1 MRLAPLLSGVIL
13 LALAACAVPPP
24 SAYVSGDA
32 SGAQGGQPLGP
43 NAVGEAC
50 TQQAQGEGAT
60 RRADVYCGTWQQPS
74 GAVRS
79 AGPVSAGQ
87 LAELASASPWRQGLE
102 QRFACGAP
110 QMTTI
115 LDGVPAALLSCT
127 RRQGGWPHVALVA
140 AAGGGASGRDGWYA
154 DGVLPALPAI
164 ERSVGVLSGRISADA
179 ATASQSS
186 SADALLA
193 SRLAAQAFS
202 SGDIGQYDTLMLA
215 GSRANQAER
224 FAAAESAFRAALALQ
239 TKALGE
245 GNPNTATTLE
255 RLALQISN
263 QGRFAEADRLFA
275 RAGALAAKSDDPL
288 ATPRLQHY
296 LALNLINEGKYPE
309 ALDQLDHAETG
320 YEQRL
325 PAQVLNAKPRRLL
338 VVSTAGFDDALANRE
353 LLAEPTIRGAL
364 AGAIEVRR
372 YRAVV
377 LRALG
382 KTAEAEVALDAAR
395 NLALGNNVR
404 EAVEDG
410 RITRTAGAGDL
421 GRGDAAGAAQLLG
434 SAASTFRTALP
445 RSRPLAETRLLEAS
459 AIAASAGLPAALAA
473 CQDGTQI
480 LRQEALGVSPEVI
493 APCLD
498 VFAKSAEADPAQ
510 KQALLSAMFEA
521 AQLAQGGVTGTQIA
535 QATARLAEGARDPK
549 VAEAIR
555 RRQDAGAELTTLDR
569 ARDDKVQSAT
579 AAGTTADTT
588 ELDARIATARAALAE
603 ADSALQAA
611 SPNYGQLVQEV
622 VPASAVLQLLQPGEA
637 FVAIDFS
644 SKGGWTFALRDG
656 QITAAPVGTDAA
668 GVARLVERIRAG
680 VEPTTDTIPPFDTA
694 AAFELYQDVL
704 GGVAPQLAGMTHLVV
719 APTGPLLSLPFSIL
733 LTGPAT
739 PDQLGKAPWLLRQ
752 AVIAHVPA
760 AANFV
765 SLRKVAGTSRATLP
779 WFGFGEF
786 RPVTLAQAQK
796 SFPGGECADS
806 AALFAGLPPLP
817 FASRELEVARLLLGG
832 RKQDE
837 LLGAAFTAP
846 AVLKASLKNYRVLH
860 FATHALLPA
869 ELKCQSEA
877 AIVTSDPVG
886 ATDASHALLTV
897 SDVVGLDLDADTVIL
912 SACNSGGGAVSGKD
926 ETGVG
931 KVAGESLSGLA
942 RAFFYAGARSLMV
955 THWSVNDQ
963 AAAYLVAQ
971 TMKGVNTG
979 KGVAEALRTAQ
990 LGMLDDATG
999 SSAQLA
1005 HPFYWAP
1012 FAIIGDGGVQKLRT
1026 AGL

>member
-1 MRLAPLLSGVIL
+1 MRISPALSFLCG
-13 LALAACAVPPP
+13 LALMALAGCAVPPP
-24 SAYVSGDA
+24 SAYVSS
-32 SGAQGGQPLGP
+32 SGAAESGGQPLGP

-50 TQQAQGEGAT
+50 TLQAQGNDAN
-60 RRADVYCGTWQQPS
+60 RHADVYCGTWQQPS
-74 GAVRS
+74 GTVRTGG
-79 AGPVSAGQ
+79 AGTAAQ
-87 LAELASASPWRQGLE
+87 LAQLATDSAWRLGIE
-102 QRFACGAP
+102 QRYACGQP
-110 QMTTI
+110 QFTTI
-115 LDGVPAALLSCT
+115 LDGVPAALMSCT

-140 AAGGGASGRDGWYA
+140 ASGAGVWYA
-154 DGVLPALPAI
+154 DGVLPALPAVQRAI
-164 ERSVGVLSGRISADA
+164 GVLSGRISASA
-179 ATASQSS
+179 ATSGQSS
-186 SADALLA
+186 SADALQA

-215 GSRANQAER
+215 GARANQAER
-224 FAAAESAFRAALALQ
+224 FAAAESAFRAALTLQ
-239 TKALGE
+239 NKALGE

-275 RAGALAAKSDDPL
+275 RAGQLAAKSDDPL
-288 ATPRLQHY
+288 AAPRLQHY
-296 LALNLINEGKYPE
+296 LALNLINEGKYTE
-309 ALDQLDHAETG
+309 ALAQLDRAASG

-338 VVSTAGFDDALANRE
+338 VVSSAGFDDALANRE

-372 YRAVV
+372 YRSVV

-382 KTAEAEVALDAAR
+382 KTAEAATALDGAR
-395 NLALGNNVR
+395 ALAVGNNIR
-404 EAVEDG
+404 EAIEDG

-421 GRGDAAGAAQLLG
+421 GRGNAAGAAQLLG
-434 SAASTFRTALP
+434 TAASTFRTALP

-459 AIAASAGLPAALAA
+459 AIAESAGLPAALAA

-498 VFAKSAEADPAQ
+498 VFAKSADADPAHRQ
-510 KQALLSAMFEA
+510 ELLGAMFES

-555 RRQDAGAELTTLDR
+555 RRQDVGAELTTLDR
-569 ARDDKVQSAT
+569 ARDEKLQSAT
-579 AAGTTADTT
+579 AAGVTADTA
-588 ELDARIATARAALAE
+588 ELDARIAATRAALAD
-603 ADSALQAA
+603 ADAALQAA

-622 VPASAVLQLLQPGEA
+622 VPASAVLALLQPGEA

-644 SKGGWTFALRDG
+644 RNGGWTFALRDG
-656 QITAAPVGTDAA
+656 QITVARVGTDAA

-680 VEPTTDTIPPFDTA
+680 VEPTTDAIPRFDTE
-694 AAFELYQDVL
+694 AAFALYKDVL
-704 GGVAPQLAGMTHLVV
+704 GGVAPQLVGMSKLVV
-719 APTGPLLSLPFSIL
+719 APTGPLLSIPFSIL
-733 LTGPAT
+733 LTGPA
-739 PDQLGKAPWLLRQ
+739 DANELGKAPWLLRQ

-765 SLRKVAGTSRATLP
+765 SLRKVAGTSHATQP

-796 SFPGGECADS
+796 SFPGAECADS

-817 FASRELEVARLLLGG
+817 FASRELDISRQLLGG
-832 RKQDE
+832 RQQDE

-846 AVLKASLKNYRVLH
+846 AVLKTSLKNYRVLH

-877 AIVTSDPVG
+877 AIVTSDPLG
-886 ATDASHALLTV
+886 AVDASHALLTV

-912 SACNSGGGAVSGKD
+912 SACNSGGGAVSSKD
-926 ETGVG
+926 ETGAG

-963 AAAYLVAQ
+963 TAAYLVVQ
-971 TMKGVNTG
+971 SMKQVATG
-979 KGVAEALRTAQ
+979 LGVAEAMRTAQ

-999 SSAQLA
+999 SSAKLA

-1012 FAIIGDGGVQKLRT
+1012 FAIIGDGGVRKLRS